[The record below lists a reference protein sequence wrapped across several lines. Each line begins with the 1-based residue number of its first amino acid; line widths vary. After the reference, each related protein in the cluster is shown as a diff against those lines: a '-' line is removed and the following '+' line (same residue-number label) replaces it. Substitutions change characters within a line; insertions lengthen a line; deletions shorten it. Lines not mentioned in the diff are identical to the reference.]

1 MKHWRGFIAA
11 AIFAAISVALVSFAK
26 AHPVLVDM
34 VYPYLARIFSNAMAD
49 LTGGTTA
56 VVWQILLLVGILLI
70 IGTGVL
76 TWFTKGSPLQWL
88 GWVLA
93 SIMCVSTLSTA
104 AYGLNAYASP
114 MADDINLKI
123 FDYTVSELNEAT
135 VYFRDNANRLAEELP
150 RNGKGAVEESD
161 FEELAA
167 LAKDGFDVLTY
178 DHALSIF
185 AGSRVPVK
193 KLGMPWLFTGKGDS
207 GVTVTLTGEAAVNP
221 NVPAAAMPF
230 AICKELSHRASIY
243 SEADAKFTAFL
254 SCVANPD
261 PRYQYAGYLM
271 AYHYCYAAMADIPTS
286 TAQACA
292 QATASGVNAKM
303 QKDLDAVEKFY
314 GEAETSAN
322 VQATANI
329 TSQDNQTTL
338 ISFSSYT
345 DVADLYASW
354 YIQRHILPRQEIDN
368 PHKEFDPLDE
378 SQVDLSGI
386 VNAKPAE

>member
-11 AIFAAISVALVSFAK
+11 AIFAAISTALVAFAK
-26 AHPVLVDM
+26 THPVLVDM
-34 VYPYLARIFSNAMAD
+34 VYPYLSRIFSSAMAD
-49 LTGGTTA
+49 FTSGTTT
-56 VVWQILLLVGILLI
+56 VIWQILLLIGIVVI

-76 TWFTKGSPLQWL
+76 TWFTKKSPLQWL

-114 MADDINLKI
+114 MADDINLNI
-123 FDYTVSELNEAT
+123 YDYTVSELNEAT
-135 VYFRDNANRLAEELP
+135 VYFRDNANKLAEKLP
-150 RNGKGAVEESD
+150 RNKKGTVEKSD
-161 FEELAA
+161 FATLAA

-185 AGSRVPVK
+185 AGSRAPVK
-193 KLGMPWLFTGKGDS
+193 ELGMAWLFTGKGDS
-207 GVTVTLTGEAAVNP
+207 GVTVALTGEAAVNSG
-221 NVPAAAMPF
+221 VPSAAMPF

-243 SEADAKFTAFL
+243 SEADANFTAFL

-271 AYHYCYAAMADIPTS
+271 AYYYCYAAMEDIPTS

-292 QATASGVNAKM
+292 KATADGVNSQM
-303 QKDLDAVEKFY
+303 QKELDVVLKFY
-314 GEAETSAN
+314 GEAKTSAN

-329 TSQDNQTTL
+329 TSQDDQTTL

-354 YIQRHILPRQEIDN
+354 YIQRHILPRQEIEN

-386 VNAKPAE
+386 VNAKPVE